1 LHVSKWIRQ
10 SQEWNMSHDD
20 FESERYR
27 VERVIDIL
35 EHAATR
41 LEAGGHVPLGMLT
54 DAVTFINR
62 SEEAAYEAML
72 DEDEPALSR
81 CFAQQTAVSRPLAMM
96 QGALAALAAGE
107 TASAVRFAR
116 AVADYVKL
124 RREHMAGDDR
134 LFAKASRRVA
144 AVEEPSMPIEFV
156 ESDDTRRLYD
166 RVVEAGALLDI
177 GVSTAFP
184 NVTSERSGS
193 A

>member
-35 EHAATR
+35 EHAASR
-41 LEAGGHVPLGMLT
+41 LEAGGHVPLGVLT
-54 DAVTFINR
+54 DAVAFINR

-81 CFAQQTAVSRPLAMM
+81 CLAQQTRVSQPLAMM
-96 QGALAALAAGE
+96 REALDAVAAGE
-107 TASAVRFAR
+107 TGSAVRFAR

-124 RREHMAGDDR
+124 RREHMAADDR

-144 AVEEPSMPIEFV
+144 AVEQPGMPIDLV
-156 ESDDTRRLYD
+156 ESADTRRLYD
-166 RVVEAGALLDI
+166 RVVEAGALLDM

-184 NVTSERSGS
+184 NVQSGRSV
-193 A
+193 